1 MIFFYVGIGFAMLT
15 SVVAIF
21 ETSTTITKNQ
31 SLTETTNSIQE
42 DKLIL
47 KKQNDIIFLK
57 MLDDLKGLSLGSG
70 DEICQNIK
78 DGFANQ
84 SNSNH
89 SILSNYSVLNNY
101 NYGIPSSSTHTR
113 LNNGCNLISDSH
125 RIIIVPS
132 SLENNHY
139 NLYSCIINIEPKCT
153 FEFY

>member
-89 SILSNYSVLNNY
+89 SILSNYSVLNNF
-101 NYGIPSSSTHTR
+101 NYGMGHQIMSQINS
-113 LNNGCNLISDSH
+113 
-125 RIIIVPS
+125 V
-132 SLENNHY
+132 LENPEFIGGNASVD
-139 NLYSCIINIEPKCT
+139 NKFINA
-153 FEFY
+153 

>member
-31 SLTETTNSIQE
+31 SLNETTTSIQE

-70 DEICQNIK
+70 EKICQNIK

-84 SNSNH
+84 SNPNH
-89 SILSNYSVLNNY
+89 SILSNYSLLNNY
-101 NYGIPSSSTHTR
+101 NYGSPSSSTHAR

-139 NLYSCIINIEPKCT
+139 NLYSCIIDIEPKCT